1 MIQLNP
7 SLFAAY
13 KDRPMSDSLVD
24 WFLVF
29 VIWAIPHLSHSSD
42 RRRLVRLP
50 LRLRRVA
57 MLLKERIE
65 SFLLANSKLARL
77 DARVV
82 HTQEGVHVI
91 HRLCTD
97 IGKLLN
103 FGSSILNLQSIKTM
117 STIKRGYR
125 LIVIKP
131 HRR

>member
-1 MIQLNP
+1 
-7 SLFAAY
+7 
-13 KDRPMSDSLVD
+13 
-24 WFLVF
+24 
-29 VIWAIPHLSHSSD
+29 
-42 RRRLVRLP
+42 
-50 LRLRRVA
+50 

-125 LIVIKP
+125 TNRNQTSSSLRERPSCSTRDLTAFQPV
-131 HRR
+131 RRCLDQMISQCMYINLSFAVCITDPMDT